1 MNEYEARLQAK
12 RDRLEKA
19 ADRAAAESSA
29 RFKNASASIAGI
41 PPGQPILIGH
51 HSEARHRAA
60 LRRCDNNMRAGIE
73 AAEKAAEYVSR
84 AASVGTGG
92 INSDDPEA
100 LVKLREKLAELEKT
114 QAQYR
119 AINAAHKRFLKD
131 PATAEASGLSDAE
144 KRIIREYVP
153 PYSWEPHPVAPFTL
167 TNLSAR
173 IRDTKK
179 RIEEMERLNV
189 KRETLPES
197 DTTEFAGGSVTIDRE
212 TNRILV
218 RIDRRLTKPEHQI
231 MRGNGYVW
239 APSVNA
245 YSRKWNGYD
254 WLAKRIREVVEGFD
268 A

>member
-19 ADRAAAESSA
+19 ADRAAAESEA
-29 RFKNASASIAGI
+29 RFRNASASIADI
-41 PPGQPILIGH
+41 PSGQPILIGH
-51 HSEARHRAA
+51 HSEGRHRAD
-60 LRRCDNNMRAGIE
+60 LRRYDSNMRAGIE
-73 AAEKAAEYVSR
+73 AEKRAEEYASR

-92 INSDDPEA
+92 VNSDDPEA
-100 LVKLREKLAELEKT
+100 LVKLREKLAEQEAT
-114 QAQYR
+114 QAQYK
-119 AINAAHKRFLKD
+119 AVNAAHRKFFENPD
-131 PATAEASGLSDAE
+131 SVSDDE
-144 KRIIREYVP
+144 KELIREFVP
-153 PYSWEPHPVAPFTL
+153 PYSNKPGSVQPCTL
-167 TNLSAR
+167 SNLATR
-173 IRDTKK
+173 IRNTKK
-179 RIEEMERLNV
+179 RIEQMERLNV
-189 KRETLPES
+189 KRETLPENE
-197 DTTEFAGGSVTIDRE
+197 TTDFAGGSVTIDRE
-212 TNRILV
+212 SNRVLV